1 MWNKGTFQKSKREIE
16 LTAKCKYYE
25 RKKPLMLF
33 VVHFISCGAI
43 PWLFV
48 NLVRAPHHTPFRSS
62 GFINICIMETM
73 ARKFHVLLFI
83 SVSFGFSHTKILTVE
98 IFVCV
103 SHFWINILF
112 STIICLPFFLSLS
125 HSLCVFSSSS
135 LNMYYLISV
144 ALPYFRFA
152 FSTWPWLNGSRSKGK
167 QWKELS
173 SLVTQYD
180 AWWRFNC
187 LSLLMLSAS
196 PWFDFNCLH
205 FASMHLWYNRI
216 SLAVILL
223 CAVHSMSS
231 TLPNGIVNASACE
244 WRQML
249 IWNCLRKSEI
259 TDISNVN

>member
-1 MWNKGTFQKSKREIE
+1 
-16 LTAKCKYYE
+16 
-25 RKKPLMLF
+25 
-33 VVHFISCGAI
+33 
-43 PWLFV
+43 
-48 NLVRAPHHTPFRSS
+48 
-62 GFINICIMETM
+62 M

-98 IFVCV
+98 IFCLCV
-103 SHFWINILF
+103 SFLNQHTVLHDNLF
-112 STIICLPFFLSLS
+112 AFFSLF
-125 HSLCVFSSSS
+125 FSPSS

-144 ALPYFRFA
+144 ALPYFWFA

-205 FASMHLWYNRI
+205 FALMHLIQSNFI
-216 SLAVILL
+216 G
-223 CAVHSMSS
+223 CD
-231 TLPNGIVNASACE
+231 IVVCSA
-244 WRQML
+244 L
-249 IWNCLRKSEI
+249 
-259 TDISNVN
+259 NV

>member
-25 RKKPLMLF
+25 RKKTPDA
-33 VVHFISCGAI
+33 ICGSFYFMRRYSLA
-43 PWLFV
+43 LCES
-48 NLVRAPHHTPFRSS
+48 RARTTPHHTPFRSL

-83 SVSFGFSHTKILTVE
+83 SVSFGFSHTKILTVG

-112 STIICLPFFLSLS
+112 STIICLPFFLSLF
-125 HSLCVFSSSS
+125 FSASS

-231 TLPNGIVNASACE
+231 TLPNGIVNASACV
-244 WRQML
+244 WRQTL